1 MDQTHPNQPQRE
13 NQSGWNATRLIATLV
28 LFPTIPMLLMSVAAL
43 ALFYLAPVRFG
54 DLIAQLPGET
64 FIRTALVFAP
74 ATLFAIVV
82 LAVLYA
88 VEKPK
93 EVEEA
98 AAPRTAVARRW
109 SPRWTARAVLIPALP
124 ALVVSTGLWALSF
137 VAPGRFDRL
146 LEPLPGD
153 SYLRPLI
160 PFAPP
165 VLVVVVVVA
174 IFFAL
179 LYDPERARG
188 VRAPRVASMGVW
200 FVLFTAVPTLLV
212 SLAALVVYR
221 YSPDRFADWFERLSD
236 GTFIRLVLVFAPAI
250 LFSLV
255 VIAILYLW
263 GDRIRSAIQ
272 SRRSTIA
279 VSVMGVGL
287 FLTSVFGMALL
298 GVIVFLL
305 LR

>member
-1 MDQTHPNQPQRE
+1 MDQTQPNQPQRR

-74 ATLFAIVV
+74 ATLFAIVT

-88 VEKPK
+88 VEKPR
-93 EVEEA
+93 EVEA
-98 AAPRTAVARRW
+98 AAEAERVAPRRW
-109 SPRWTARAVLIPALP
+109 SARWVARAVLVPALP

-160 PFAPP
+160 PFGPP
-165 VLVVVVVVA
+165 LLVVIVVIA
-174 IFFAL
+174 LFFAV
-179 LYDPERARG
+179 LYDPDRARG
-188 VRAPRVASMGVW
+188 ARAPRVASLGVG
-200 FVLFTAVPTLLV
+200 FVLVTAVPTLLI
-212 SLAALVVYR
+212 SLAALGAY
-221 YSPDRFADWFERLSD
+221 RFAPEQFAGLFERLSD
-236 GTFIRLVLVFAPAI
+236 GTFIRLVLVFAPAM
-250 LFSLV
+250 LFALV
-255 VIAILYLW
+255 VIAVLYLW
-263 GDRIRSAIQ
+263 GEKVRSAIE

-279 VSVMGVGL
+279 LSVMGVGL

>member
-1 MDQTHPNQPQRE
+1 MDQTHPNQPQRD

-28 LFPTIPMLLMSVAAL
+28 LFPTIPMLLISVAAL

-93 EVEEA
+93 AVEEA
-98 AAPRTAVARRW
+98 APPRTAVARRW
-109 SPRWTARAVLIPALP
+109 SPRWTGRAVLIPAIP

-160 PFAPP
+160 PFGPP

-174 IFFAL
+174 IYFAV
-179 LYDPERARG
+179 LYRERGA
-188 VRAPRVASMGVW
+188 RAPRVASIGVW
-200 FVLFTAVPTLLV
+200 FVLFTALPTLLI
-212 SLAALVVYR
+212 SLVALVVYR

-236 GTFIRLVLVFAPAI
+236 GTFVRLVLVFAPAM
-250 LFSLV
+250 LFALV

-263 GDRIRSAIQ
+263 GGRIRSAIQ
-272 SRRSTIA
+272 SRRSKIA

>member
-1 MDQTHPNQPQRE
+1 MDQTQPNQPQQE
-13 NQSGWNATRLIATLV
+13 HTGGWNATRLIATLV

-54 DLIAQLPGET
+54 DLIARLPGET

-74 ATLFAIVV
+74 ATLFAIVT

-93 EVEEA
+93 EGEVVAKPEM
-98 AAPRTAVARRW
+98 AAPRRW
-109 SPRWTARAVLIPALP
+109 SARWTARAVLLPALP

-160 PFAPP
+160 PFGPP
-165 VLVVVVVVA
+165 LLVVIVVVA
-174 IFFAL
+174 LFFAV
-179 LYDPERARG
+179 LYDPQRVRSA
-188 VRAPRVASMGVW
+188 RAPRVASLGVG
-200 FVLFTAVPTLLV
+200 FVLVTAVPTLLI
-212 SLAALVVYR
+212 SLAGLIVYR
-221 YSPDRFADWFERLSD
+221 FAPDQFADWFERLSD
-236 GTFIRLVLVFAPAI
+236 GTFIRLILMFAPAM
-250 LFSLV
+250 LFALV
-255 VIAILYLW
+255 VIAVLYLW
-263 GDRIRSAIQ
+263 GERVRSAIET
-272 SRRSTIA
+272 RRSSIA
-279 VSVMGVGL
+279 LSVMGVGL

>member
-1 MDQTHPNQPQRE
+1 MDQTQPNPPQHA
-13 NQSGWNATRLIATLV
+13 NQGGWNATRLIATLV
-28 LFPTIPMLLMSVAAL
+28 LFPTIPMLLISVAAL
-43 ALFYLAPVRFG
+43 AFFYLAPVRFG

-74 ATLFAIVV
+74 ATLFAIVI

-93 EVEEA
+93 EVEIAEKA
-98 AAPRTAVARRW
+98 ERVAPRRW
-109 SPRWTARAVLIPALP
+109 SARWVARAALVPSLP
-124 ALVVSTGLWALSF
+124 ALVISTGLWALSF

-146 LEPLPGD
+146 MEPFPGD
-153 SYLRPLI
+153 SYLRPLV

-165 VLVVVVVVA
+165 LLMVIVVVA
-174 IFFAL
+174 IFFAV

-188 VRAPRVASMGVW
+188 ARAPRLASLGVG
-200 FVLFTAVPTLLV
+200 FVLVSALPTLLI
-212 SLAALVVYR
+212 SLAALGLYR
-221 YSPDRFADWFERLSD
+221 FDPDQFASWFDRLSD
-236 GTFIRLVLVFAPAI
+236 GTFTRLVLVFAPAM
-250 LFSLV
+250 LFALV
-255 VIAILYLW
+255 VIAVLYLW
-263 GDRIRSAIQ
+263 GEKVRSVIE

-279 VSVMGVGL
+279 LSVMGVGL

>member
-1 MDQTHPNQPQRE
+1 MDQTKPNQPQPE
-13 NQSGWNATRLIATLV
+13 SPGGWNVTRLIATLV

-54 DLIAQLPGET
+54 DLIARLPGET

-74 ATLFAIVV
+74 ATLFAIVI

-93 EVEEA
+93 SVEVEAEPERA
-98 AAPRTAVARRW
+98 LPRRW
-109 SPRWTARAVLIPALP
+109 SARWVARAALLPALP

-165 VLVVVVVVA
+165 LLVVIVVIA
-174 IFFAL
+174 LFFAV

-188 VRAPRVASMGVW
+188 ARAPRLASLGVG
-200 FVLFTAVPTLLV
+200 FVLVTSVPTLLI
-212 SLAALVVYR
+212 SLAALAVYR
-221 YSPDRFADWFERLSD
+221 FAPDQFAAWFERLSD
-236 GTFIRLVLVFAPAI
+236 GTFVRLVLVFAPAM
-250 LFSLV
+250 LFALV
-255 VIAILYLW
+255 VIAVLYLW
-263 GDRIRSAIQ
+263 GEKVRTVIE

-279 VSVMGVGL
+279 LSVMGVGL
-287 FLTSVFGMALL
+287 FLTSAFGMALL
-298 GVIVFLL
+298 SVIVFLL